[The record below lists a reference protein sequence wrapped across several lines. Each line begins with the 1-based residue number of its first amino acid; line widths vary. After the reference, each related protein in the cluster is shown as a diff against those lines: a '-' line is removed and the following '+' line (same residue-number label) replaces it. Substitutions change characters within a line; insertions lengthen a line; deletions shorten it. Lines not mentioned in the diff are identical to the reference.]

1 MYEKQKNH
9 IILQNHSFSSNNN
22 WIKITFNWI
31 ILFIFVFLFKKN
43 AVNTKKCKSIFKKC
57 KEKWVVFT

>member
-9 IILQNHSFSSNNN
+9 IILKNHSFSSNNN

-31 ILFIFVFLFKKN
+31 ILLIFVFLFKKN
-43 AVNTKKCKSIFKKC
+43 AVNTKKCKSIFKK
-57 KEKWVVFT
+57 

>member
-22 WIKITFNWI
+22 WTKITFNWI
-31 ILFIFVFLFKKN
+31 ILLIFVFLFKKN
-43 AVNTKKCKSIFKKC
+43 AVNTKKYKSIFKKC